1 DVNNVKE
8 KSATYRSNV
17 ATLEYSRQS
26 VYLQVVQQY
35 YEYFNNLARMIAL
48 QKKLEQIKTDIKR
61 VTKLYDKGLT
71 TIDDLQSLKAQGNL
85 SEYDILDMQFALEQ
99 NRLTLEYLTNLSVK
113 NLKKTTI
120 DAPNLQLRERQ
131 DLVSLREQIS
141 AIRYQNKQLNYYP
154 KIDVFDSWLFWIQK
168 PAYATGRFGNFY
180 PGQQNTAGVTATL
193 NIFDDIGLSLQKQSI
208 MLGQL
213 ANEKN
218 LAYKKL
224 EQEKDE
230 QLYRKSLDIARAKI
244 ESSKASLDAANL
256 SFANIKRKYDAN
268 LVDFTT
274 YLRGLTTRFDA
285 EVAYNLA
292 LNNYEVQK
300 ANYIFN
306 SGHKIDDYVH

>member
-1 DVNNVKE
+1 MGVLGT
-8 KSATYRSNV
+8 SS
-17 ATLEYSRQS
+17 
-26 VYLQVVQQY
+26 
-35 YEYFNNLARMIAL
+35 
-48 QKKLEQIKTDIKR
+48 
-61 VTKLYDKGLT
+61 
-71 TIDDLQSLKAQGNL
+71 
-85 SEYDILDMQFALEQ
+85 
-99 NRLTLEYLTNLSVK
+99 
-113 NLKKTTI
+113 
-120 DAPNLQLRERQ
+120 
-131 DLVSLREQIS
+131 
-141 AIRYQNKQLNYYP
+141 
-154 KIDVFDSWLFWIQK
+154 
-168 PAYATGRFGNFY
+168 

-300 ANYIFN
+300 PITFSTAGI
-306 SGHKIDDYVH
+306 K